1 MEGGNNMKK
10 RLDKFNERD
19 DHIKEINRKEKEES
33 WSKRRRKMIMDK
45 IGIKRSLF
53 PPKQNNITNYF
64 APEVPKDEPIMVES
78 CMEEENQEGSGKKTY
93 ARVDQHYK
101 RYKTKYKRNVGIVI
115 PGPTTRKTVN
125 SLGASTARRWGTL
138 KPTVGKEKLT
148 GSTGK
153 PRKGVK
159 KKKECSKRKK
169 EEKEQKQKGKNN

>member
-78 CMEEENQEGSGKKTY
+78 YMEEENQEGSGKKPT
-93 ARVDQHYK
+93 QEQTNI
-101 RYKTKYKRNVGIVI
+101 TKDIKLNIRENVGTVI
-115 PGPTTRKTVN
+115 PGPTIRKIVN

-138 KPTVGKEKLT
+138 KPTVGKEKLI

-159 KKKECSKRKK
+159 KKKEWLKRKK